1 MQLKTIALAT
11 AFALSS
17 SLVFAQAGGGNA
29 AGAQVP
35 ETSGTAVNGSGGAVG
50 TAGNGRMNSAPE
62 TTTGMS
68 PAAPSGPSLD
78 GGRRDESRPGGQ
90 GVSRKPPS

>member
-17 SLVFAQAGGGNA
+17 SLVFAQAGGANA

-35 ETSGTAVNGSGGAVG
+35 ETSGTAGQRLRRGSWDC
-50 TAGNGRMNSAPE
+50 R
-62 TTTGMS
+62 
-68 PAAPSGPSLD
+68 
-78 GGRRDESRPGGQ
+78 
-90 GVSRKPPS
+90 